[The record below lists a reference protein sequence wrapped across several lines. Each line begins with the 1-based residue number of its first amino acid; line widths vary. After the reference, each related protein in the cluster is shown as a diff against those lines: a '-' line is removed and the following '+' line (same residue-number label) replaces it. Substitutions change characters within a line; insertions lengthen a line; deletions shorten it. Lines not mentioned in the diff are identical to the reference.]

1 MKFLYKLAD
10 AYRLIFGTSRLRLEQ
25 TDYDSYWKDKR
36 GATMGALNS
45 FQEARAEWILPR
57 ITPGSTVLDVGCGDG
72 AVLQYLAKRASFHAI
87 GADVSA
93 VALEYLQT
101 RGIQTL
107 TFNINDFEAIHALPE
122 VDHIILFEILEH
134 MQNPERFLKL
144 IQTKARKSIFFSFP
158 NSGYFAY
165 RLRLLFGR
173 SIKQWRLHPG
183 EHLRYWTYADL
194 EWWLRELS
202 LDKRTEFSVYE
213 GLPLLN
219 RLWPSLFGM
228 AFVGEISTS
237 RTAALSGE
245 VAGGVVNAPRV
256 AGAE

>member
-10 AYRLIFGTSRLRLEQ
+10 AYRLIFGTSPLRLEQ
-25 TDYDSYWKDKR
+25 TDYDSYWRDKR

-45 FQEARAEWILPR
+45 FQEARARWILPR

-72 AVLQYLAKRASFHAI
+72 AVLQYLTKRASFHAI
-87 GADVSA
+87 GADVSK
-93 VALEYLQT
+93 VALQHLQSQ
-101 RGIQTL
+101 GIQTIP
-107 TFNINDFEAIHALPE
+107 FDSNDFEAIRALPE
-122 VDHIILFEILEH
+122 VDHIMLFEILEH
-134 MQNPERFLKL
+134 MQNPERFLSL
-144 IQTKARKSIFFSFP
+144 IQTKARKSVFFSFP

-194 EWWLRELS
+194 TWWLRELS
-202 LDKRTEFSVYE
+202 LDTRTTFTVYE
-213 GLPLLN
+213 GLPGLN

-228 AFVGEISTS
+228 AFVGEIISATDKTRSSDLTGMAANTS
-237 RTAALSGE
+237 H
-245 VAGGVVNAPRV
+245 
-256 AGAE
+256 